1 LRGHRILSIEIEAA
15 TLEKVCKGMIETI
28 LYCLPNAYKG
38 TIYRI
43 GSPPDL
49 IAQRITS
56 GRIDR
61 KREKI
66 SWGLPAES
74 EYNKPG
80 KLWVDYRDEENRPLE
95 AMGWCVE
102 RQKSWTAQQ
111 PSDDPRS
118 IRLQV
123 EGLRED
129 YHHMEPVLVRKTDLN
144 PEFSTTVEYPR
155 NADGDI
161 IWRNYDFVVVAVV
174 KIHFKPNSIRMGS
187 PETKVIKK
195 LSRSLGTELLSW
207 QLREVSMK
215 ALQELT
221 KDRLQACDILSDSLR
236 NAITKSG
243 LIFSLIKQEI
253 GFLREHWEKT
263 LLDMRQEESEKE
275 IAIRELQELVNQMN
289 SGREKRKADL
299 RETQDRFLKLSLSPS
314 KGEQWIRM
322 QIEERWNSFLEECPK
337 DEQFKEALRKSL
349 GRLKKSLYFG
359 QDPDVI
365 ASYTK
370 IPEDMKREWVD
381 LIYNRSD
388 QFNVDVIDQII
399 QILQNH
405 EIDIPS
411 REKVNRTLTQ
421 LKALGETMHH
431 LERNTNFLLR
441 QVLNGHYEPMPYRS

>member
-1 LRGHRILSIEIEAA
+1 
-15 TLEKVCKGMIETI
+15 MIETI
-28 LYCLPNAYKG
+28 LYCLPKSYKG

-61 KREKI
+61 KRERI

-80 KLWVDYRDEENRPLE
+80 KPWLDYRDEQGQPLE

-111 PSDDPRS
+111 PSSDPRS
-118 IRLQV
+118 VRLQV

-129 YHHMEPVLVRKTDLN
+129 CHHMEPVLVGKADLDLDL
-144 PEFSTTVEYPR
+144 SAAVEYPR
-155 NADGDI
+155 NAEGQI
-161 IWRNYDFVVVAVV
+161 IWKESDYVVVAVI
-174 KIHFKPNSIRMGS
+174 KIHFEPKSIQIGS

-195 LSRSLGTELLSW
+195 LSRSLGTELLSC

-215 ALQELT
+215 AMQELAR
-221 KDRLQACDILSDSLR
+221 DRLQACDILSDSLR
-236 NAITKSG
+236 NAITKSS

-253 GFLREHWEKT
+253 GALREQWEKT
-263 LLDMRQEESEKE
+263 LLDTRQEESEKE
-275 IAIRELQELVNQMN
+275 AAIRELHGLLNQMN
-289 SGREKRKADL
+289 SGHETMKADL
-299 RETQDRFLKLSLSPS
+299 RDTYDRFLKLSLSPS

-322 QIEERWNSFLEECPK
+322 QIEERWHNLLEKCPK
-337 DEQFKEALRKSL
+337 DEQFKAILTRAIE
-349 GRLKKSLYFG
+349 RLKKSLYFG

-370 IPEDMKREWVD
+370 IPEDVKREWVD

-388 QFNVDVIDQII
+388 QFNVKDIDQII
-399 QILQNH
+399 RILQYP

-421 LKALGETMHH
+421 LKALGETMYQ

-441 QVLNGHYEPMPYRS
+441 QVLNGHHDPMVYRN

>member
-1 LRGHRILSIEIEAA
+1 
-15 TLEKVCKGMIETI
+15 MIETI
-28 LYCLPNAYKG
+28 LYCLPKAYKG

-80 KLWVDYRDEENRPLE
+80 KPWLDYRDELGKPLE

-102 RQKSWTAQQ
+102 RQKSWTAQH

-123 EGLRED
+123 EGLWED
-129 YHHMEPVLVRKTDLN
+129 HHHMEPVLVRKVDLN
-144 PEFSTTVEYPR
+144 LDSWTTEEYPR
-155 NADGDI
+155 NAEGHI
-161 IWRNYDFVVVAVV
+161 IWRESDYVVVAVI
-174 KIHFKPNSIRMGS
+174 KIHFEPNSIQIGS

-195 LSRSLGTELLSW
+195 LSRSLGTELLSC
-207 QLREVSMK
+207 QLREVSVK
-215 ALQELT
+215 AMQELA

-253 GFLREHWEKT
+253 GSIREQWERS
-263 LLDMRQEESEKE
+263 LLDMRQEESKKE
-275 IAIRELQELVNQMN
+275 IAIRELHDLLNQMN
-289 SGREKRKADL
+289 SGHETMKVDL

-322 QIEERWNSFLEECPK
+322 QIEERWHNFLEKCPK
-337 DEQFKEALRKSL
+337 DEQFIKDLNNAIE
-349 GRLKKSLYFG
+349 RLKKSLYFG

-370 IPEDMKREWVD
+370 IPEDVKKEWVD
-381 LIYNRSD
+381 LIYNKSD
-388 QFNVDVIDQII
+388 RFNINNIDQII
-399 QILQNH
+399 RILQYP

-411 REKVNRTLTQ
+411 RDKINRTLTQ

-441 QVLNGHYEPMPYRS
+441 QILNGHHDPMSYRS